1 MNFQLVLIIL
11 YCKVM
16 KRLKN
21 NIGTILLAVMLILHI
36 VFIHIKISNVESKIP
51 TDYVPRIEY
60 DLKDQMIRES
70 IRNIHGDIRELQREL
85 EKIEEVRYVMAQ
97 KIDEGTQI
105 TLDLKTIGIILFFV
119 ATVVGMWFSLNA
131 SIDEAKE
138 LPIPPDPEVTRME
151 FDMKDQMIRNT
162 ILNTQGDVTEI
173 KEDIKRIEEKIDG
186 LR

>member
-1 MNFQLVLIIL
+1 
-11 YCKVM
+11 M

-85 EKIEEVRYVMAQ
+85 EKIEEVR
-97 KIDEGTQI
+97 
-105 TLDLKTIGIILFFV
+105 
-119 ATVVGMWFSLNA
+119 
-131 SIDEAKE
+131 
-138 LPIPPDPEVTRME
+138 
-151 FDMKDQMIRNT
+151 
-162 ILNTQGDVTEI
+162 
-173 KEDIKRIEEKIDG
+173 
-186 LR
+186 

>member
-21 NIGTILLAVMLILHI
+21 NIGTILLAVILILHI

-85 EKIEEVRYVMAQ
+85 KKIEEVR
-97 KIDEGTQI
+97 
-105 TLDLKTIGIILFFV
+105 
-119 ATVVGMWFSLNA
+119 
-131 SIDEAKE
+131 
-138 LPIPPDPEVTRME
+138 
-151 FDMKDQMIRNT
+151 
-162 ILNTQGDVTEI
+162 
-173 KEDIKRIEEKIDG
+173 
-186 LR
+186 

>member
-1 MNFQLVLIIL
+1 MCSPRVDIISIGIELGMNFQLVLIIL

-21 NIGTILLAVMLILHI
+21 NIGTILLAVILILHI

-85 EKIEEVRYVMAQ
+85 KKIEEVR
-97 KIDEGTQI
+97 
-105 TLDLKTIGIILFFV
+105 
-119 ATVVGMWFSLNA
+119 
-131 SIDEAKE
+131 
-138 LPIPPDPEVTRME
+138 
-151 FDMKDQMIRNT
+151 
-162 ILNTQGDVTEI
+162 
-173 KEDIKRIEEKIDG
+173 
-186 LR
+186 